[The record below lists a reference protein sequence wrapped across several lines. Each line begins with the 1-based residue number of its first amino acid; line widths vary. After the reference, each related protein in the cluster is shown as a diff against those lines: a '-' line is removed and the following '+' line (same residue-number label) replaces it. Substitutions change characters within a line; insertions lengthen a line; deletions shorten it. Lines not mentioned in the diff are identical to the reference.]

1 MSIITQAPAWLM
13 MFCLLAGIVY
23 AGALY
28 FRDRFNRT
36 YGTPLATGLGILR
49 FVCVTLISLFLLKPL
64 IKTIE
69 RTVEKP
75 IIVIAQDN
83 SQSLVVGSDS
93 SYYNNEYKNQ
103 LAEFTASFGEDYD
116 VRTFTFGEQ
125 VREGIDSLNF
135 DEQLTDYSNFLEEIY
150 TRFSGRNLGAVVI
163 ASDGLYNKGSNPVHS
178 YKKLNVPVYTIALG
192 DTTIHKDALIA
203 NVAANRLAYLGNKFP
218 MEIIVEGRKAA
229 GETVT
234 LTVSRKGNT
243 LYSQTIPFTEER
255 SFQKVALTLDAGE
268 VGLQRYTVSIT
279 RLQDEITYANNGKD
293 IFIDVLDSR
302 QKVLVLAYAPHPDL
316 QAIRSAISENES
328 YQVDVQLAK
337 EFNGSL
343 QDYSM
348 VIWHQL
354 PGMGGIGS
362 SLMTT
367 AIEKKIPGLFVWGA
381 ATDFNAFNALSLGVS
396 LGNYRSNTTDI
407 QGSMQDAFT
416 TFNWETSFPSL
427 IRMLPPLQVPFGDL
441 SFSPGIQTAIV
452 QQVGTI
458 KTTKPLIAFN
468 EIRESKFGF
477 ILGEGLWRWR
487 STCFQQSESH
497 DSFNELITKSVQY
510 LAAKDDKSL
519 FRVNAKNDFT
529 ENEDIVFDAELYNA
543 SYEAV
548 SGREISMKIK
558 NDEGKEFN
566 YLFSANGDLYRLNA
580 GRLPV
585 GNYSYEARASSEGN
599 VLSER
604 GEFSVSPLQ
613 LEIINTI
620 ADHRLLNQFA
630 RENNGM
636 MVRAGDMKTLTDEIR
651 AKKEIVSVSYENK
664 QLDELINVRWLC
676 ALILILLSTEW
687 LLRKRAGTY

>member
-1 MSIITQAPAWLM
+1 
-13 MFCLLAGIVY
+13 
-23 AGALY
+23 
-28 FRDRFNRT
+28 
-36 YGTPLATGLGILR
+36 
-49 FVCVTLISLFLLKPL
+49 
-64 IKTIE
+64 
-69 RTVEKP
+69 
-75 IIVIAQDN
+75 
-83 SQSLVVGSDS
+83 
-93 SYYNNEYKNQ
+93 
-103 LAEFTASFGEDYD
+103 
-116 VRTFTFGEQ
+116 
-125 VREGIDSLNF
+125 
-135 DEQLTDYSNFLEEIY
+135 
-150 TRFSGRNLGAVVI
+150 
-163 ASDGLYNKGSNPVHS
+163 
-178 YKKLNVPVYTIALG
+178 
-192 DTTIHKDALIA
+192 
-203 NVAANRLAYLGNKFP
+203 

-243 LYSQTIPFTEER
+243 LYSQTSPFTEER

>member
-36 YGTPLATGLGILR
+36 YGTPLATALGVLR
-49 FVCVTLISLFLLKPL
+49 FICVTLISLFLLKPL

-69 RTVEKP
+69 RNVEKP
-75 IIVIAQDN
+75 IVVIAQDN
-83 SQSLVVGSDS
+83 SQSLIVGADS
-93 SYYNNEYKNQ
+93 NYYKNEYKKQ
-103 LAEFTASFGEDYD
+103 LAEFAASFGEDYD
-116 VRTFTFGEQ
+116 VRTFSFGER
-125 VREGIDSLNF
+125 VSEGIDSLRFN
-135 DEQLTDYSNFLEEIY
+135 EQLTDYSDFLDEVY
-150 TRFSGRNLGAVVI
+150 TRFSGRNLGAVI
-163 ASDGLYNKGSNPVHS
+163 MASDGLYNKGSNPVHS

-203 NVAANRLAYLGNKFP
+203 NISANRLAYLGNRFP
-218 MEIIVEGRKAA
+218 MEIMVEGRKAV

-243 LYSQTIPFTEER
+243 LYSQSIAFTEER
-255 SFQKVALTLDAGE
+255 SFQKIALTLDAGE
-268 VGLQRYTVSIT
+268 VGLQRYNVSIT
-279 RLQDEITYANNGKD
+279 RLQDEITYANNSQD

-302 QKVLVLAYAPHPDL
+302 QKVLVLAHAPHPDI
-316 QAIRSAISENES
+316 QALRSAIAENES
-328 YQVDVQLAK
+328 YQVDVRLAK
-337 EFNGSL
+337 EFTGNL
-343 QDYSM
+343 QDYGM
-348 VIWHQL
+348 IIWHQL
-354 PGMGGIGS
+354 PALGGIGS
-362 SLMTT
+362 SVITT
-367 AIEKKIPGLFVWGA
+367 ALEKKIPGLFVWGTS
-381 ATDFNAFNALSLGVS
+381 TDFNAFNALNLGLS

-407 QGSMQDAFT
+407 QGSIQESFS
-416 TFNWETSFPSL
+416 TFNWESSFPAL
-427 IRMLPPLQVPFGDL
+427 VRMLPPLQVPFGDL
-441 SFSPGIQTAIV
+441 SFSPGIQTAVV

-468 EIRESKFGF
+468 EIRENKFGF

-487 STCFQQSESH
+487 STSFQQSESH
-497 DSFNELITKSVQY
+497 DSFNELVTKSVQY

-519 FRVNAKNDFT
+519 FRVNGKNDFS

-548 SGREISMKIK
+548 PGREISMKIK
-558 NDEGKEFN
+558 NEDGKEFN
-566 YLFSANGDLYRLNA
+566 YLFSANGEMYRLNA

-585 GNYSYEARASSEGN
+585 GNYSYEAKASSEGN
-599 VLSER
+599 PLSER

-620 ADHRLLNQFA
+620 ADHRLMNQFA
-630 RENNGM
+630 RENNGI
-636 MVRAGDMKTLTDEIR
+636 MVNAGEMNKLTEEIR

>member
-83 SQSLVVGSDS
+83 TQSLVVGSDS

-125 VREGIDSLNF
+125 VNEGIDSLNF

-229 GETVT
+229 GETVN
-234 LTVSRKGNT
+234 LTVSRKGNN
-243 LYSQTIPFTEER
+243 LYSQTIPFSEER
-255 SFQKVALTLDAGE
+255 SFQKVSLTLDAGE

-316 QAIRSAISENES
+316 QSIRSAISENES

-362 SLMTT
+362 SFLTT

-396 LGNYRSNTTDI
+396 LGNYRSNSTDI
-407 QGSMQDAFT
+407 QGSMQESFS
-416 TFNWETSFPSL
+416 TFNWETSLPSL

-458 KTTKPLIAFN
+458 KTAKPLIAFN

-529 ENEDIVFDAELYNA
+529 ENEDILFDAELYNA

-604 GEFSVSPLQ
+604 GEFSISPLQ

-651 AKKEIVSVSYENK
+651 TKKEIVSVSYENK